1 VHLFITFDGSDDG
14 FDALRTLVGHF
25 NPAEQ
30 WRVTA
35 LVVMWPQRQS
45 PIWDKALAH
54 EADVDDLHRAMAEV
68 ANAALQR
75 VRGLFREGTPFNG
88 IAADGD
94 PEEQILAR
102 IAAEKPDLVVI
113 GITGG
118 LRSRAVASILR
129 QTMARTKRVVIIAHG
144 ADRTPPDP

>member
-14 FDALRTLVGHF
+14 FDALRTLLGHF

-30 WRVTA
+30 WRLTA
-35 LVVMWPQRQS
+35 LVVMWPQRES
-45 PIWDKALAH
+45 PIWDKALAR
-54 EADVDDLHRAMAEV
+54 EIDVDDLHRAMAEV
-68 ANAALQR
+68 ASAALQR
-75 VRGLFREGTPFNG
+75 VRGLFPEGTPFNG

-94 PEEQILAR
+94 PEEAILAQ

-118 LRSRAVASILR
+118 LRSRAVGRVVR
-129 QTMARTKRVVIIAHG
+129 QTMARAKRVIIVAHG
-144 ADRTPPDP
+144 ADRTPPAP